1 VHDFYVTLLQQRTRF
16 VAFSFVFLWAGIL
29 NAQNI
34 PKPASVTPG
43 GAQPQLERQP
53 MPEVAPELVDVPP
66 VARRP
71 QEAQAGAKV
80 TVLSFDLQLDGALT
94 SAAGPELLQ
103 QANNILSSAV
113 RNQPSEGMTI
123 DQLQGAV
130 DDVTDIFRAGGLALA
145 WAYLPAQDIDT
156 GKVIVKVLPGSLAK
170 IEIEGN
176 QRYKTDKIKAP
187 LADLIGQPLNVKET
201 EAAMLYV
208 RDMPGVTPIAVLS
221 KGDKPGTSNMTVQV
235 DENPFTVGFSYD
247 NYGSKLN
254 GEDRGYAFLDWNN
267 PLGIGDRLSVNIL
280 QTLSPSDNTYGGIK
294 YDLPF
299 GYKTT
304 FSVYANVN
312 DFEVK
317 SSASNVGSEIEGDT
331 YIYGVAGN
339 WNIIRG
345 RFFNASFRAAF
356 DVKQADQKIDGTKT
370 GEDDL
375 TNLSAG
381 FDVDGLDTLVFGLAG
396 INSASLTFTHGLTDV
411 MGSMD
416 ETGSRTLNNSNPAS
430 TRRLANGDYVGADFD
445 KYNFNYQRLQR
456 ITKNNSLLLRGS
468 YQWTDD
474 SLLSIESMVVGGP
487 YSVRAFPTSTEI
499 IDRGG
504 FASAEWI
511 TDIEGLFRL
520 NFDRWTAN
528 VFLFYDYA
536 GGNLV
541 DDTDPLLAVDFDYEA
556 NVDLAGWGGGVEFG
570 YTPDYGRFTL
580 RLEGAKPTT
589 TNYSDSTTLLIENG
603 SEIDYDDNQ
612 YWARFGFQFN

>member
-1 VHDFYVTLLQQRTRF
+1 
-16 VAFSFVFLWAGIL
+16 
-29 NAQNI
+29 
-34 PKPASVTPG
+34 
-43 GAQPQLERQP
+43 
-53 MPEVAPELVDVPP
+53 
-66 VARRP
+66 
-71 QEAQAGAKV
+71 
-80 TVLSFDLQLDGALT
+80 
-94 SAAGPELLQ
+94 
-103 QANNILSSAV
+103 
-113 RNQPSEGMTI
+113 
-123 DQLQGAV
+123 
-130 DDVTDIFRAGGLALA
+130 
-145 WAYLPAQDIDT
+145 
-156 GKVIVKVLPGSLAK
+156 
-170 IEIEGN
+170 
-176 QRYKTDKIKAP
+176 
-187 LADLIGQPLNVKET
+187 
-201 EAAMLYV
+201 
-208 RDMPGVTPIAVLS
+208 
-221 KGDKPGTSNMTVQV
+221 
-235 DENPFTVGFSYD
+235 
-247 NYGSKLN
+247 
-254 GEDRGYAFLDWNN
+254 
-267 PLGIGDRLSVNIL
+267 
-280 QTLSPSDNTYGGIK
+280 
-294 YDLPF
+294 
-299 GYKTT
+299 
-304 FSVYANVN
+304 VYANVN

-570 YTPDYGRFTL
+570 YTPDYGRFNL